1 MARDKNSAAAPAK
14 TRRSRRGCLTCRQR
28 KVKCDETRDVCR
40 NCFRLDTRCTW
51 ETPGDSEPGRRRS
64 RNWRACARCRDK
76 KLRCTA
82 PSSGSACGQCL
93 RAGTACDAIA
103 SDPSIAAS
111 SAGETMVVA
120 AAPPSIAFSSDA
132 SAIVPRHELLAILD
146 FYFAGPHHFCYST
159 FLHRSSFMKMLENGL
174 IPRSLLLVVLATG
187 LQLMGKA
194 GDVQRSARADAW
206 VDESRSLVVLSV
218 FERISTT
225 NLQTLLLLQ
234 RYEWHRGAHLSAWFL
249 TGLAYRLAHALQL
262 HLEPT
267 DVRAGGADQRE
278 REREKDR
285 LRLPP
290 SVVETRRRLIWSCFV
305 MDSVPDA
312 HQSGTRP
319 LQKVLD
325 PAVIHSRLPCDEAQ
339 YEEGSGDRDDAEGR
353 ESHSS
358 RSSNSTPSMAACL
371 IRMIIL
377 RQKILTYSWAT
388 KSAAAE
394 LAESNGDEDDD
405 DGSSSKDPHVWPWH
419 DGAEFHAL
427 QQQLDGL
434 VAGLPPSFQLHRHA
448 SVPEHDRIAF
458 YLLHTMFHAA
468 YTDLLRIGTS
478 VNRLVSLHKPTRSS
492 KSRVRV
498 PPDFVNICKVE
509 QLKHACGIANVVT
522 QCLQSLAA
530 TEHDPFIA
538 ICSCLAI
545 RTIVV
550 ERLWNRDVADVAGS
564 TEAVLSLNDAR
575 VKDGLAACLACAKR
589 TARWSMPIRRLLL
602 AVDDLTRQ
610 YGYPLDV
617 AELRPSASPTSQQ
630 SPSRPGSPN
639 LKLYGTQGSIQK
651 ARDEHDLEVV
661 QAVEAVAGRVPT
673 LTERNGESGILL
685 HAPQPL
691 PATAATAV
699 AEVAA
704 AAAAEAFTTPRTS
717 LAPDAL
723 RIASNWADG
732 TYDVPLAQ
740 TTFDWSSFELGL
752 GLNPMDMDVG
762 MPAVQGSLGPDL
774 QFFFS

>member
-1 MARDKNSAAAPAK
+1 MTRQTSPPSSSSAK

-82 PSSGSACGQCL
+82 PASGSACGQCL
-93 RAGTACDAIA
+93 RAGAACDAITSA
-103 SDPSIAAS
+103 PSISTAPEPVVAPPRIAS
-111 SAGETMVVA
+111 SVAGSVV
-120 AAPPSIAFSSDA
+120 S
-132 SAIVPRHELLAILD
+132 RHELHTIVDA
-146 FYFAGPHHFCYST
+146 YFDGPHFFCYST

-187 LQLMGKA
+187 LQLMGKP
-194 GDVQRSARADAW
+194 GDERSTRADAW

-267 DVRAGGADQRE
+267 DVRAGTD
-278 REREKDR
+278 KKV
-285 LRLPP
+285 RLPQ

-325 PAVIHSRLPCDEAQ
+325 PAVIHSRLPCDEVE
-339 YEEGSGDRDDAEGR
+339 YEGGADTSDVPASQAR
-353 ESHSS
+353 
-358 RSSNSTPSMAACL
+358 PSMAACL
-371 IRMIIL
+371 IRMVIL

-394 LAESNGDEDDD
+394 LSEKDDD
-405 DGSSSKDPHVWPWH
+405 TNDKETDHRVWPWH
-419 DGAEFHAL
+419 DGAEFHDL
-427 QQQLDGL
+427 KQQLDRL
-434 VAGLPPSFQLHRHA
+434 AAELPAAFQLRRYA
-448 SVPEHDRIAF
+448 TVPQHDRTAF
-458 YLLHTMFHAA
+458 YMLHTMFHAA
-468 YTDLLRIGTS
+468 YTDLLRIGTA
-478 VNRLVSLHKPTRSS
+478 VHRLVSLNKAL
-492 KSRVRV
+492 RVRV
-498 PPDFVNICKVE
+498 PPDFVHICKVE

-522 QCLQSLAA
+522 QCLQSLA
-530 TEHDPFIA
+530 TEHDPFVA

-550 ERLWNRDVADVAGS
+550 ERLWNRDVAADAIPTVG
-564 TEAVLSLNDAR
+564 TEAVLSLDDAR
-575 VKDGLAACLACAKR
+575 VKDGLAACLECAKR

-610 YGYPLDV
+610 YGHPLDV
-617 AELRPSASPTSQQ
+617 AELRPPTSPA
-630 SPSRPGSPN
+630 SRPSRPGSPN
-639 LKLYGTQGSIQK
+639 LRLYGTQGSIQK

-661 QAVEAVAGRVPT
+661 QAVEAVAQGRSVPPVR
-673 LTERNGESGILL
+673 EREPPPPE
-685 HAPQPL
+685 PQPIL
-691 PATAATAV
+691 AAPESNAAT
-699 AEVAA
+699 
-704 AAAAEAFTTPRTS
+704 

-740 TTFDWSSFELGL
+740 TTFDWGSFELGL
-752 GLNPMDMDVG
+752 GLNPMDIDVG
-762 MPAVQGSLGPDL
+762 MQVQGGMGLDL

>member
-1 MARDKNSAAAPAK
+1 MARDKESLPAPAK

-51 ETPGDSEPGRRRS
+51 ETPGDNEPGRRRS

-93 RAGTACDAIA
+93 RAGASCDAIA
-103 SDPSIAAS
+103 SAPSISTS
-111 SAGETMVVA
+111 SASEATIV
-120 AAPPSIAFSSDA
+120 AAPPSISSSSA
-132 SAIVPRHELLAILD
+132 SSAIVPRHEMLTILD
-146 FYFAGPHHFCYST
+146 YYFACPHFFCYST
-159 FLHRSSFMKMLENGL
+159 FLHRPSFMKMLENGL

-187 LQLMGKA
+187 LQVMGKA
-194 GDVQRSARADAW
+194 DDVQRSARADAW
-206 VDESRSLVVLSV
+206 VDESRSLVVLNV
-218 FERISTT
+218 FEHISTT

-267 DVRAGGADQRE
+267 DVRAGGGADQKDE
-278 REREKDR
+278 RDR
-285 LRLPP
+285 VKLPP
-290 SVVETRRRLIWSCFV
+290 SVIETRRRLIWSCFV
-305 MDSVPDA
+305 MDSVPDV

-325 PAVIHSRLPCDEAQ
+325 PAVIHSRLPCDEIQ
-339 YEEGSGDRDDAEGR
+339 YEEGSDIVEPEKEG
-353 ESHSS
+353 
-358 RSSNSTPSMAACL
+358 TIPSMAACL
-371 IRMIIL
+371 IHMVIL

-394 LAESNGDEDDD
+394 LSES
-405 DGSSSKDPHVWPWH
+405 DGSADNKDPRVWPWH

-427 QQQLDGL
+427 KKELDGL
-434 VAGLPPSFQLHRHA
+434 VAGLPAAFQLHSHA
-448 SVPEHDRIAF
+448 SVPEHDRTAF

-468 YTDLLRIGTS
+468 YTDLLRIGTA
-478 VNRLVSLHKPTRSS
+478 VNRLTSLHKTKTTKFNS
-492 KSRVRV
+492 KVRV
-498 PPDFVNICKVE
+498 PPDFVHICKVE

-522 QCLQSLAA
+522 QCLQSLT
-530 TEHDPFIA
+530 TEHDPFLA

-550 ERLWNRDVADVAGS
+550 ERLWNRDVADVADS

-575 VKDGLAACLACAKR
+575 VKDGLAACLECAKR

-602 AVDDLTRQ
+602 GVDDLTRQ
-610 YGYPLDV
+610 YGHPLDV
-617 AELRPSASPTSQQ
+617 AELRPSTTPSSRQ

-661 QAVEAVAGRVPT
+661 QAVEAVAGR
-673 LTERNGESGILL
+673 TETEGRREKEKEKEKEKDREIVI

-691 PATAATAV
+691 L
-699 AEVAA
+699 
-704 AAAAEAFTTPRTS
+704 AAEALITPRTP

-723 RIASNWADG
+723 RITSNWADG

-740 TTFDWSSFELGL
+740 TTFDWGSFELGL

-762 MPAVQGSLGPDL
+762 MPSVQGGLGPDL